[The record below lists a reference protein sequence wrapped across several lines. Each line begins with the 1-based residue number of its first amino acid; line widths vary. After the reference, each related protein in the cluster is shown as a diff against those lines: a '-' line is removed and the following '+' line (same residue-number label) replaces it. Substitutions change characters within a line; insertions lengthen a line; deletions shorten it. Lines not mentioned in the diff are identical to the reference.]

1 MDAVYNHV
9 SNASSFSQNLIV
21 PNYFFRRD
29 DIGNLT
35 SGSGCGNDV
44 ASERPMV
51 RKFIVDS
58 VKYWANEYNMDGF
71 RFDLMGLM
79 DIKTINEITA
89 ALKKID
95 PTILVIG
102 EGWNMG
108 TLPANQKANQ
118 LNIQK
123 LNGVSHFNDQIRDG
137 IKGSV
142 FDSAD
147 TGFATGKVSA
157 KNDVMSGIVGNVD
170 YSTTINSKWTT
181 SYPGQSV
188 SYVESH
194 DNNTLVDKIAASVK
208 DAKPSDIAQLSQFSA
223 SIAFLSQGL
232 PFMQAGQEFLR
243 SKNGDSN
250 SYKSSDAINSLKWNT
265 RKLNSS
271 TVDYYK
277 GLIALRKTYSAF
289 RMTTT
294 EQVKSNLNFSDS
306 PEGTIVYSLNG
317 AALKDKAAIIV
328 VIHNAN
334 LETQNISLPK
344 GGTWSVLVEGEK
356 SGTSVIR
363 KISGTSIA
371 VKSRTTVVLTQ

>member
-29 DIGNLT
+29 DNGNLT

-356 SGTSVIR
+356 SGTTVIR

>member
-1 MDAVYNHV
+1 
-9 SNASSFSQNLIV
+9 
-21 PNYFFRRD
+21 
-29 DIGNLT
+29 
-35 SGSGCGNDV
+35 
-44 ASERPMV
+44 
-51 RKFIVDS
+51 
-58 VKYWANEYNMDGF
+58 
-71 RFDLMGLM
+71 
-79 DIKTINEITA
+79 
-89 ALKKID
+89 
-95 PTILVIG
+95 
-102 EGWNMG
+102 
-108 TLPANQKANQ
+108 
-118 LNIQK
+118 
-123 LNGVSHFNDQIRDG
+123 
-137 IKGSV
+137 
-142 FDSAD
+142 
-147 TGFATGKVSA
+147 
-157 KNDVMSGIVGNVD
+157 
-170 YSTTINSKWTT
+170 
-181 SYPGQSV
+181 
-188 SYVESH
+188 
-194 DNNTLVDKIAASVK
+194 
-208 DAKPSDIAQLSQFSA
+208 
-223 SIAFLSQGL
+223 
-232 PFMQAGQEFLR
+232 LR

-317 AALKDKAAIIV
+317 AALKDKAATIV